1 MWPDNETDRDLLN
14 FDGVAATVAE
24 LVVQANGRPVSIG
37 ISGAWGVG
45 KSSMIKLTKVAF
57 DRHQPKDGPKKYVF
71 VEFNAWLYQGYD
83 DARAALLEVI
93 AARLAEEAEARKTG
107 LDKVNDF
114 RKRVRWLRLIK
125 LLAAPAASMALGLPP
140 VGLAG
145 PVAGLVKETLSGE
158 LDATELAAGDQAA
171 GELAAA
177 ASGLLDP
184 KQGSTPPK
192 EIQALRDDFEAALE
206 GLGITLVVLIDDL
219 DRCLPPTTISTLE
232 AIRLFLFLQNTA
244 FVIAADDDMI
254 RYAVRQHFQGLPDDS
269 LVTNYFDKLIQIPIK
284 VPGLGTQEVRAYLMM
299 LFVENSTLSMP
310 DKDKIRDAV
319 AQRLKQ
325 AWQGKRVDRG
335 FVQGLGVTLPAD
347 LVARLDTA
355 DRLAPLMATATG
367 IAGNP
372 RLIKR
377 FLNAL
382 SIRMS
387 ISAAQGVGVNE
398 AVLTKLL
405 LFERLAPA
413 GVYSAMVAAVSSSDR
428 GAPEFLEPWETSA
441 VAGEE
446 LNLDGGWNDPV
457 LTEWLALPPALA
469 NQDLRGALYVSR
481 EHAPLVFLED
491 RLSSEAA
498 ELLSA
503 LLEHPEMGHSLG
515 DRLGALAPA
524 DTSVMMRRLLDRA
537 GQEQEWGAPPIL
549 DACLALAHS
558 EPMHADSLAGFLIE
572 RPPSQIQASIVPKI
586 GDQPWAHQ
594 VFTAWRSKGVSGPVK
609 AAMTRQEARGN
620 LAE

>member
-24 LVVQANGRPVSIG
+24 LVVQAGGRPVSIG

-57 DRHQPKDGPKKYVF
+57 DRHQPKEGPSKYVF

-93 AARLAEEAEARKTG
+93 AAKLAEEAQARKSG
-107 LDKVNDF
+107 LDKVHDF
-114 RKRVRWLRLIK
+114 LKRVRWLRLIK
-125 LLAAPAASMALGLPP
+125 MVAAPAASLALGLPP
-140 VGLAG
+140 VGLVG
-145 PVAGLVKETLSGE
+145 PVVGMVKETLSGD
-158 LDATELAAGDQAA
+158 LDAAELAAGDQAA

-184 KQGSTPPK
+184 NQGSTPPK

-206 GLGITLVVLIDDL
+206 ALGITLVVLIDDL
-219 DRCLPPTTISTLE
+219 DRCLPSTTISTLE

-254 RYAVRQHFQGLPDDS
+254 RYAVRQHFKGLPDDS

-299 LFVENSTLSMP
+299 LFVENSTLSVP
-310 DKDKIRDAV
+310 DKNKIRTEV
-319 AQRLKQ
+319 AQQLKL

-335 FVQGLGVTLPAD
+335 FVQGLGVKLPPD
-347 LVARLDTA
+347 LVVRLDTA

-413 GVYSAMVAAVSSSDR
+413 GIYSELVAAVSSSDR
-428 GAPEFLEPWETSA
+428 GSPKYLEPWEA
-441 VAGEE
+441 AAGAGEE
-446 LNLDGGWNDPV
+446 LKLEGGWSDPS

-469 NQDLRGALYVSR
+469 NEDLRGALYVSR
-481 EHAPLVFLED
+481 EHAPLVFPED

-503 LLEHPEMGHSLG
+503 LLEHPEMAHSLG
-515 DRLGALAPA
+515 DRLAPLSPA
-524 DTSVMMRRLLDRA
+524 DTSIMMRRLLDRA

-549 DACLALAHS
+549 DACLALVHS
-558 EPMHADSLAGFLIE
+558 EPMHADSVAGFLIE

-586 GDQPWAHQ
+586 SDQPWAEQ

-609 AAMTRQEARGN
+609 AAITRQETRGN
-620 LAE
+620 FAK